1 MVAEAG
7 VGILYGRGSFDAIDV
22 WETARLLRFALL
34 AVLPSVMIELLLK
47 IHYANGSYGRPLAGA
62 LVGMAIQ
69 MLLLLPLA
77 TWLGGVGVLIAVLVA
92 GAVRVALGVY
102 SLRGQEVL
110 FEGEDLPKYASV
122 LAATGGML
130 LVVGAC
136 YRLHV
141 VLQILVGAISYLA
154 LLLFLHMLQK
164 KQHGYEKKRHF

>member
-1 MVAEAG
+1 M
-7 VGILYGRGSFDAIDV
+7 
-22 WETARLLRFALL
+22 
-34 AVLPSVMIELLLK
+34 
-47 IHYANGSYGRPLAGA
+47 
-62 LVGMAIQ
+62 
-69 MLLLLPLA
+69 
-77 TWLGGVGVLIAVLVA
+77 LIAVLVA